1 MSSRDAARARAR
13 GFAYALGAY
22 AIWGLIPVYFKLVA
36 AAPALEL
43 LAHRVL
49 WAFALLLPIGWRR
62 DRFAELWRALASRQ
76 VLFGLAA
83 STVLLAVNW
92 LIYIWAVYGSRI
104 VEASLGYFLTPLVN
118 VLLGVVALK
127 ERLERPVAVALAL
140 AGLGVAWLTL
150 AAARP
155 PWIAVGL
162 ALSFGSYG
170 LVRKLVRGVGAMAGL
185 TVETALLAPLALGYL
200 AWARERG
207 TLAFLAG
214 PSLLDLLLVLAGPIT
229 AIPLLL
235 FAAALARLPL
245 SSLGFMQ
252 YVSPSMQFLL
262 AVLVFGEPFSRA
274 QAGAFG
280 LIWLALVL
288 FALHTLRR
296 GAAEPVMEPE

>member
-1 MSSRDAARARAR
+1 MASRDAAHARAR
-13 GFAYALGAY
+13 GYACALGAY
-22 AIWGLIPVYFKLVA
+22 SIWGLIPVYFKLVA

-43 LAHRVL
+43 LSHRVL
-49 WAFALLLPIGWRR
+49 WAFALLVPIGWHR
-62 DRFAELWRALASRQ
+62 DRLAELRRALASRQ
-76 VLFGLAA
+76 ARIGLAA
-83 STVLLAVNW
+83 STVLIAVNW
-92 LIYIWAVYGSRI
+92 LVYIGAVYGGRI

-127 ERLERPVAVALAL
+127 ERLERPVALAL
-140 AGLGVAWLTL
+140 VLAGGGVAWLAL
-150 AAARP
+150 AASRP
-155 PWIAVGL
+155 PWIALGL

-207 TLAFLAG
+207 TLAFLSG
-214 PSLLDLLLVLAGPIT
+214 RPLLDALLVLAGPIT
-229 AIPLLL
+229 AVPLLL

-245 SSLGFMQ
+245 SSLGFLQ

-262 AVLVFGEPFSRA
+262 AVLVYGEPFSTA

-288 FALHTLRR
+288 FALHSLRR